1 MEFHENRSQKPFR
14 ESPFWLMLIL
24 PYRLWKA
31 WRIRVKTLK
40 LLRSMSDHTLKDI
53 GLKRSDLD
61 RFR

>member
-24 PYRLWKA
+24 PYRLWRA
-31 WRIRVKTLK
+31 WRARAQTLK
-40 LLRSMSDHTLKDI
+40 VLRNMGDDRLKDI
-53 GLKRSDLD
+53 GLNRNDLD

>member
-1 MEFHENRSQKPFR
+1 
-14 ESPFWLMLIL
+14 MLIL

-31 WRIRVKTLK
+31 WRARANTLK
-40 LLRSMSDHTLKDI
+40 ILRNMSDDGLKDI

>member
-31 WRIRVKTLK
+31 WRARAQTLK
-40 LLRSMSDHTLKDI
+40 ILQNMSDDGLKDI

>member
-1 MEFHENRSQKPFR
+1 
-14 ESPFWLMLIL
+14 MLIF

-31 WRIRVKTLK
+31 WRARAQTLK
-40 LLRSMSDHTLKDI
+40 ILKNMSDDGLKDI

>member
-1 MEFHENRSQKPFR
+1 MEFHETRSQKPFR

-24 PYRLWKA
+24 PFRLLKA
-31 WRIRVKTLK
+31 WRARAQTLK
-40 LLRSMSDHTLKDI
+40 ILQNMSDDGLKDI